1 MNDEKRAL
9 LNNLGYLYLAF
20 AHLTDANLQES
31 ELLSIKSKIHSR
43 SPEFTSDE
51 VNDLLDDAIT
61 WYNKT
66 ADERLK
72 VVNTIASA
80 IHYEIEDV
88 EIKTSILDD
97 LVAIAQ
103 SDGNYQFEEKAF
115 VNVLGQAWGI
125 DYKA

>member
-20 AHLTDANLQES
+20 AHLTDADLKQA
-31 ELLSIKSKIHSR
+31 ELDSIKSKIHSR
-43 SPEFTSDE
+43 APEFTSNE
-51 VNDLLDDAIT
+51 VNDLLEDAIN